1 MDIYVSNLPSLITS
15 GYLNNLFKE
24 HGDVSDVLWFKDRG
38 FAIVKMTDPESTK
51 KAIKALHR
59 KEILGAIINVKKAPG
74 LKTKRQRP
82 KTYISREWR
91 EKAEFKE

>member
-15 GYLNNLFKE
+15 GDLKNLFGK
-24 HGDVSDVLWFKDRG
+24 HGEVSDVLWFKERG
-38 FAIVKMTDPESTK
+38 FSIVKMTDLKSAE

-59 KEILGAIINVKKAPG
+59 KEIVGAIINVKKAAG
-74 LKTKRQRP
+74 INTKRQRP